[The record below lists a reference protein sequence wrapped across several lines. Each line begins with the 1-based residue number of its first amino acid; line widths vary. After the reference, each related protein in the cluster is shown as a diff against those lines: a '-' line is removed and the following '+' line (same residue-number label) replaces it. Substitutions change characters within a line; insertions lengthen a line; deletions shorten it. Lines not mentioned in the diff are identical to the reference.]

1 MLSKFDGNIMYEIG
15 YEYNIVDEVRL
26 VNETYANWK
35 RDTNCNGDRILA
47 AIRPAPTEHT
57 EGPKFNFMS
66 QVLKHIN

>member
-1 MLSKFDGNIMYEIG
+1 MQI
-15 YEYNIVDEVRL
+15 
-26 VNETYANWK
+26 ET

-66 QVLKHIN
+66 QILKHKGSKKLLCMYELQVLFGLP